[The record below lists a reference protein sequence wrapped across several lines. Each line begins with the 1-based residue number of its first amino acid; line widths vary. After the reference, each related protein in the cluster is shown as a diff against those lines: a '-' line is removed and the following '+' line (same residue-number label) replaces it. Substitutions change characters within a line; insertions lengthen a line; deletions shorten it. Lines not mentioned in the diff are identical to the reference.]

1 MPTPPRSSESR
12 RRVSPGSLL
21 SIITSDLSNI
31 MGTRRGPISDEDASL
46 LHRQQAQARRRSS
59 TESRSRTPS
68 RSRSRSPR
76 RSPPT
81 ARNKNIRSGSVRRGK
96 NKNTRRR
103 SPPRKNKTPSPD
115 TDGRRQTRRD
125 NRNRSR

>member
-12 RRVSPGSLL
+12 RPVSPGSLL
-21 SIITSDLSNI
+21 SIITGDLSNI

-46 LHRQQAQARRRSS
+46 LRRRQAQTRRRSS
-59 TESRSRTPS
+59 TESRSRSP
-68 RSRSRSPR
+68 SRSPR
-76 RSPPT
+76 RSPRT
-81 ARNKNIRSGSVRRGK
+81 ERNNKIRSGSAGPRD
-96 NKNTRRR
+96 KNTRRGRRGR
-103 SPPRKNKTPSPD
+103 SPSRKNKTPSPN

>member
-46 LHRQQAQARRRSS
+46 LRRQQSQARRRSS
-59 TESRSRTPS
+59 TESRSR
-68 RSRSRSPR
+68 SPR

-81 ARNKNIRSGSVRRGK
+81 AGNNKIRSRSGRRGK